1 VAGIFISYR
10 RDDTQ
15 GEARHL
21 FDDLKERFGADRVFM
36 DVTTIRPG
44 EDYRTVIDG
53 AVASCDVLVTL
64 IGKDWLRSVDA
75 APHGTR
81 PRRGFMSTTLLLC
94 YDPGTDRRPRPVSRL
109 ARRPERSRWREGGTD
124 MSIPTASL
132 RPPLRV
138 GETAPGFS
146 LPLVSEPGTVSLEDY
161 LGRTPVLI
169 VLLRY
174 IW

>member
-1 VAGIFISYR
+1 
-10 RDDTQ
+10 
-15 GEARHL
+15 
-21 FDDLKERFGADRVFM
+21 
-36 DVTTIRPG
+36 
-44 EDYRTVIDG
+44 
-53 AVASCDVLVTL
+53 
-64 IGKDWLRSVDA
+64 
-75 APHGTR
+75 
-81 PRRGFMSTTLLLC
+81 
-94 YDPGTDRRPRPVSRL
+94 
-109 ARRPERSRWREGGTD
+109 